1 VRTAPHGAATVQFNV
16 SQLLREPIGSRR
28 VYQAEE
34 PFRPEPASP
43 HEVVL
48 RGPVELLRIDRGIL
62 ARAQLTSQG
71 ASECARCLRPVRIP
85 VELAIEEEFV
95 PSVDPVTGAALPAT
109 DEPGVFT
116 VDAHHIL
123 DLTEPARQAWQLAQ
137 PMAPLCRE
145 DCPGLCPQCGADRA
159 SGGCT
164 CTADPV
170 DARWAALAGLRQR
183 NGAAGETAEEE

>member
-1 VRTAPHGAATVQFNV
+1 MRDAPRATTTVQFNV

-28 VYQAEE
+28 VYQVEE
-34 PFRPEPASP
+34 PFRPDPASQDA
-43 HEVVL
+43 VLL

-62 ARAQLTSQG
+62 ARAQLSSQG
-71 ASECARCLRPVRIP
+71 ESECARCLRPVSFP
-85 VELAIEEEFV
+85 VALELEEQFL
-95 PSVDPVTGAALPAT
+95 PAVDPVTGAALPVA
-109 DEPGVFT
+109 DEPGVFAI
-116 VDAHHIL
+116 DAHHIL
-123 DLTEPARQAWQLAQ
+123 DLTEPARQAWQLMQ

-164 CTADPV
+164 CPAEPV

-183 NGAAGETAEEE
+183 NGIAHETAEEE